1 MEEQQSNLDK
11 ILDKVI
17 SRKLVVWIASTILLV
32 THIIQPSDWIIVS
45 GVYIG
50 SQSVVD
56 IIAKLRGNV

>member
-32 THIIQPSDWIIVS
+32 THTIQPSDWIIVS